1 MDFSW
6 DFSAVL
12 QDWPVLLRGVGVTA
26 GLWAIAFP
34 AAMLLGVLIALAAR
48 STRPL
53 LGAVARGY
61 MELFRNIPILIQ
73 LVWFFFAL
81 PILTGV
87 QLSPYVAALLALTL
101 NASAYCSEIF
111 RGGIASLPKG
121 QWEGA
126 LAIGMSRS
134 QMLRRVVLPQV
145 LKRML
150 PAFTNR
156 GIELAKNTSI
166 ASVIAV
172 HELMYQGRALS
183 AASYRPLEMLTAVAV
198 IYFVLIYPGA
208 YAASRLEKRLALRGT

>member
-48 STRPL
+48 SSRPL

-101 NASAYCSEIF
+101 NASA
-111 RGGIASLPKG
+111 
-121 QWEGA
+121 
-126 LAIGMSRS
+126 
-134 QMLRRVVLPQV
+134 
-145 LKRML
+145 
-150 PAFTNR
+150 
-156 GIELAKNTSI
+156 
-166 ASVIAV
+166 
-172 HELMYQGRALS
+172 
-183 AASYRPLEMLTAVAV
+183 
-198 IYFVLIYPGA
+198 
-208 YAASRLEKRLALRGT
+208 